1 MKYFCKLIILLITFV
16 LNSQDIIEFK
26 NGNRLPVKILEI
38 RPNELIYKKFSN
50 LEGPQIV
57 VDKSEIFS
65 VLFENGVKENYSNES
80 IEEIDSMKLNA
91 FAENHV
97 KIYYKS
103 YRSGFAKTIISSILL
118 TPLGGY
124 FVKKYNT
131 NKIINSE
138 EIPYLLKNLTS
149 YGIEYVKNPN
159 YENLNYKQLYIEK
172 AKKTRAKKI
181 KVAYILGSSIFTI
194 IVAEISLIILNS

>member
-1 MKYFCKLIILLITFV
+1 M
-16 LNSQDIIEFK
+16 NSQDIIEFK